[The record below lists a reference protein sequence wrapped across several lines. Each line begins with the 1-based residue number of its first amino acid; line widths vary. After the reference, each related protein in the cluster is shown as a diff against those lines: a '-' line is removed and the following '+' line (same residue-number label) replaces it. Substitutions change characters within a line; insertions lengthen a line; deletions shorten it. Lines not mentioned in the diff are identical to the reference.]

1 MRATV
6 VAQSQV
12 SLQVQRVISPSNLIE
27 IYQSQPCR
35 PRSGSEV
42 EREAISP
49 LCIHVDKT
57 SDERKRTSLNVDK
70 ESRLNSAAPPRR
82 ALIGKWVNDNNFA
95 RPTNFDSSEVSFVES
110 VLRVQFEL
118 NVGHDWVTLY
128 HPCSSKPFAYKAG
141 ERERERERERKGG
154 EDEIQN

>member
-27 IYQSQPCR
+27 IDQSQPCR
-35 PRSGSEV
+35 LPDQV
-42 EREAISP
+42 PKWREKPSISP

-141 ERERERERERKGG
+141 GREEGRERERGRRDSE
-154 EDEIQN
+154 N